1 MARKTASRGRLI
13 LDSGAVIGW
22 SRGDREVRELLRM
35 AIARNLE
42 LWVPVV
48 VLVETLRGGPADAP
62 VHRVLKSAGTR
73 PTEAATGRRAGQ
85 LLGRTG
91 GCNTADALVAAEAT
105 LAAGSAVLTSEP
117 DDLAALLADHPGV
130 EVVRV

>member
-1 MARKTASRGRLI
+1 VARSSASHSRLI

-22 SRGDREVRELLRM
+22 SCGDQDVRELLRL
-35 AIARNLE
+35 AIARELE

-48 VLVETLRGGPADAP
+48 VLAETLRGGPRDAM
-62 VHRVLKSAGTR
+62 VNRVLKSTGSR
-73 PTEAATGRRAGQ
+73 PTDAETGRLAGA

-91 GCNTADALVAAEAT
+91 GRNAADALVAAET
-105 LAAGSAVLTSEP
+105 LRVPGSAVLTSDP
-117 DDLAALLADHPGV
+117 DDLNALLVDRPDV